1 MKKVTLSTLAF
12 AMAATFSGAVLAN
25 SLAITNATIHTATD
39 KGVLKGASLLIKDG
53 KIAAINP
60 ASIDADSVIDAN
72 GAIVTPGFISSM
84 NQLGLV
90 EVGAVAAT
98 RDAGDDKAGIDF
110 DPSTA
115 FNPLSTLIPYARKGG
130 ITQDVITP
138 TGGDGI
144 FLGLAAVVELTGEF
158 DSVLANHK
166 ALVVDMGAKSKGSRA
181 MSLKTLVDKLD
192 GHKAK
197 LEKKSD
203 KKDDKKKDDKPSL
216 EEQVLTD
223 LLAGKLPMVVQVSR
237 APDILQLLKVKER
250 FGINLVLWQAND
262 AVVVAEHIAKANVPV
277 IVGAME
283 NLPGSFDSMHASLE
297 NAGKLEKAGVKVIL
311 TVTGDASHNMYQM
324 RFDAG
329 NAVSYGMSYDGAIK
343 ALTANVADVFG
354 LNGGKIAVGQKA
366 DVVMWSGDPLD
377 VSGHVDKM
385 FINGKEISTES
396 RHDKLRDRYMKQSEM
411 PRAYTK

>member
-144 FLGLAAVVELTGEF
+144 FAGLAAVVELTGEF

-192 GHKAK
+192 GHKTK

-203 KKDDKKKDDKPSL
+203 KKDDKKKDEKPSL

-311 TVTGDASHNMYQM
+311 TVAGDASHNMYQM

-377 VSGHVDKM
+377 VSGHVDRM